1 LRKADFG
8 LRIEK
13 SEKALLLQSAIPHPP
28 SAIARVLMKN
38 SSLSVILIVVI
49 AVFTLSF
56 TPGSEA
62 QKRPFRRAQVC
73 ADPAMKCGEFQPF
86 DLQFRWPRNAV
97 IYETEPFYAIILQS
111 INAKNDCEAHISE
124 DVRLEAQRFF
134 PHNKVF
140 ADRCPDAG
148 SIYYS
153 KTNADYRFM
162 AVYAG
167 KTRAEAERMLATVR
181 ATGKYPTANL
191 RRMRAGF
198 NGT

>member
-1 LRKADFG
+1 
-8 LRIEK
+8 
-13 SEKALLLQSAIPHPP
+13 
-28 SAIARVLMKN
+28 MKN
-38 SSLSVILIVVI
+38 SSLSVILIGVI

-56 TPGSEA
+56 TASSQA

-73 ADPAMKCGEFQPF
+73 GDPAMKCGEFQPF

-97 IYETEPFYAIILQS
+97 IFETEPFYAIILQS
-111 INAKNDCEAHISE
+111 INAKADCEAHISE
-124 DVRLEAQRFF
+124 DVRLEAQRLF

-167 KTRAEAERMLATVR
+167 KTRAEADRLLAIVR

-191 RRMRAGF
+191 RRMQAGF

>member
-1 LRKADFG
+1 
-8 LRIEK
+8 
-13 SEKALLLQSAIPHPP
+13 
-28 SAIARVLMKN
+28 MKN
-38 SSLSVILIVVI
+38 SYLSIILIGVI
-49 AVFTLSF
+49 AVLTLSF
-56 TPGSEA
+56 ATSSEA
-62 QKRPFRRAQVC
+62 QKRPARRPQVC
-73 ADPAMKCGEFQPF
+73 GDPAMKCGEFQPF

-97 IYETEPFYAIILQS
+97 IFETEPFYAVILQS
-111 INAKNDCEAHISE
+111 INAKNDCETIISE
-124 DVRLEAQRFF
+124 DARLEAQGLF

-148 SIYYS
+148 SVYYS
-153 KTNADYRFM
+153 NTNADYRFM

-191 RRMRAGF
+191 RRMQAGF

>member
-1 LRKADFG
+1 
-8 LRIEK
+8 
-13 SEKALLLQSAIPHPP
+13 
-28 SAIARVLMKN
+28 MKN
-38 SSLSVILIVVI
+38 SSLSVILICVM
-49 AVFTLSF
+49 AVCILSF
-56 TPGSEA
+56 TTSSEA
-62 QKRPFRRAQVC
+62 QKRASRRPQVC
-73 ADPAMKCGEFQPF
+73 GDPAMRCGEFQPF

-97 IYETEPFYAIILQS
+97 IFETDPFYAIILQS
-111 INAKNDCEAHISE
+111 INAKNDCETHISE
-124 DVRLEAQRFF
+124 DARLEAQRLF

-153 KTNADYRFM
+153 NTTADYRFM

-167 KTRAEAERMLATVR
+167 KTRAEAERLLATVR

-191 RRMRAGF
+191 RRMQAGF